1 MLILYIIFATKHLFI
16 NINENDPQEN
26 TNYESF
32 LDKVLKAKN
41 PNRVAHKKICR
52 KETKAGH

>member
-1 MLILYIIFATKHLFI
+1 MLIWYIIFATKHLFT
-16 NINENDPQEN
+16 NINESDPQEN

-41 PNRVAHKKICR
+41 P
-52 KETKAGH
+52 TG

>member
-1 MLILYIIFATKHLFI
+1 MLILCITFATKHLFI

-32 LDKVLKAKN
+32 LDKVLR
-41 PNRVAHKKICR
+41 PKIQQGS
-52 KETKAGH
+52 T